1 MGLKT
6 YRPITPGQRFKKTLT
21 FEEITQSK
29 PERRLTKIIKK
40 TGGRNNMG
48 RVTNKLT
55 GGGSKRK
62 YRIIDFR
69 RNKME
74 IPGKVFSIEYDPNR
88 SANIAL
94 LHYIDG
100 EKRYILAPEGMK
112 AGDEVI
118 AGENVPAKLG
128 NALPL
133 KNIPVGIEIHNIELT
148 KGKGGQIV
156 RSAGS
161 SAQILAKEGDWC
173 HIRMPSGE
181 VRLIHINNFATVGK
195 VGNSEHSSIVI
206 GKAGVSRHMG
216 IKPRVRAVAM
226 NPVDHPMGGGEGRTS
241 GGRHPCNRNG
251 IPAKGFK
258 TRKKK
263 KYSNKY
269 IVSRRK
275 K

>member
-6 YRPITPGQRFKKTLT
+6 YKPITPGLRFKKTLT
-21 FEEITQSK
+21 YDELTRSK
-29 PERRLTKIIKK
+29 PERKLTTILKK

-62 YRIIDFR
+62 YRLIDFR
-69 RNKME
+69 RNKVD
-74 IPGKVFSIEYDPNR
+74 ITGKVFSIEYDPNR

-100 EKRYILAPEGMK
+100 EKRYILAPEGIK

-118 AGENVPAKLG
+118 AGENAPAKLG

-133 KNIPVGIEIHNIELT
+133 RNIPVGIEIHNIELT

-173 HIRMPSGE
+173 HIKMPSGE
-181 VRLIHINNFATVGK
+181 VRLIHVNNYATVGK
-195 VGNSEHSSIVI
+195 VGNSEHSSVVI
-206 GKAGVSRHMG
+206 GKAGVKIHMG
-216 IKPRVRAVAM
+216 IRPRVRAVAM

-251 IPAKGFK
+251 MPAKGFK
-258 TRKKK
+258 TRKRK

-269 IVSRRK
+269 IVTRRK

>member
-6 YRPITPGQRFKKTLT
+6 YKPITPGLRFKKTLT
-21 FEEITQSK
+21 YEEITRSK
-29 PERRLTKIIKK
+29 PERRLTSILKK

-48 RVTNKLT
+48 RVTSKLT
-55 GGGSKRK
+55 GGGHKRK
-62 YRIIDFR
+62 YRLIDFR
-69 RNKME
+69 RNKFN

-94 LHYIDG
+94 LHYVDG

-173 HIRMPSGE
+173 HIKMPSGE
-181 VRLIHINNFATVGK
+181 VRLIHLNNFATVGK
-195 VGNSEHSSIVI
+195 VGNSEHSSVVI
-206 GKAGVSRHMG
+206 GKAGVNIHKG

-251 IPAKGFK
+251 MPAKGFK
-258 TRKKK
+258 TRRKK

>member
-6 YRPITPGQRFKKTLT
+6 YKPITPGLRFRKTLT
-21 FEEITQSK
+21 YDEITK
-29 PERRLTKIIKK
+29 NTPEKSLTRKLNK
-40 TGGRNNMG
+40 TGGRNNLG
-48 RVTNKLT
+48 RVTSKLT

-62 YRIIDFR
+62 YRLIDFKR
-69 RNKME
+69 SKFNV
-74 IPGKVFSIEYDPNR
+74 PGKVASIEYDPNR

-94 LHYIDG
+94 IHYYDG
-100 EKRYILAPEGMK
+100 EKRYIIAAEGMK
-112 AGDEVI
+112 TGDEIVT
-118 AGENVPAKLG
+118 GENVPAKVG
-128 NALPL
+128 NALL
-133 KNIPVGIEIHNIELT
+133 LRNIPVGIEIHNIELT

-156 RSAGS
+156 RSAGT
-161 SAQILAKEGDWC
+161 SAQILAKEGDYC
-173 HIRMPSGE
+173 HVKMPSGE
-181 VRLIHINNFATVGK
+181 VRLIHLNNYATVGK

-226 NPVDHPMGGGEGRTS
+226 NPVDHPMGGGEGRSS
-241 GGRHPCNRNG
+241 GGRHPCNRKG
-251 IPAKGFK
+251 LPAKGYK
-258 TRKKK
+258 TRNKR